1 MKSLFKQNA
10 VFLTLSLLLAL
21 SLGLALIYIPKGELH
36 LLLCDRHTHARD
48 IFYRY
53 YTTLAEWLPYVI
65 CVALLLFTKIGHG
78 VFASTAMLL
87 STLLTQVCKHIVN
100 APRPVTWFTEHFPD
114 IQLPLVD
121 GVHMNLWY
129 SFPSGHTTSFFAMT
143 LAVCIL
149 ITKSLSAKRSNS
161 EAVYQHCGLSAKRS
175 YSDSG
180 LIAKRSYSDSGLTA
194 ERSYSDSGLTAIA
207 VQLLL
212 FIAATLGAY
221 SRIYL
226 SQHFAMDV
234 FAGLLVGILSTLA
247 AYAIFYRFQDKKWY
261 NYRLFQKK

>member
-65 CVALLLFTKIGHG
+65 CVALLLFAKLGEGI
-78 VFASTAMLL
+78 FASTAMLL

-100 APRPVTWFTEHFPD
+100 APRPVTWFTEHCPD

-121 GVHMNLWY
+121 GVRMNLWY

-143 LAVCIL
+143 LVLCSLLTRKPRNPRYPRTTSTL
-149 ITKSLSAKRSNS
+149 I
-161 EAVYQHCGLSAKRS
+161 
-175 YSDSG
+175 
-180 LIAKRSYSDSGLTA
+180 
-194 ERSYSDSGLTAIA
+194 
-207 VQLLL
+207 QLLL
-212 FIAATLGAY
+212 FALATLGAY

-234 FAGLLVGILSTLA
+234 FAGLLVGVLSTLA
-247 AYAIFYRFQDKKWY
+247 SYAIFYRFQDKKWY
-261 NYRLFQKK
+261 NYRIFQKK

>member
-10 VFLTLSLLLAL
+10 VFLTLSLMLAL

-65 CVALLLFTKIGHG
+65 CVALLLFAKIGHG
-78 VFASTAMLL
+78 LFTSTAMLL

-121 GVHMNLWY
+121 GVRMNLWY

-149 ITKSLSAKRSNS
+149 LTKSLSAKRSNS
-161 EAVYQHCGLSAKRS
+161 EAVYQHCGLSALAV
-175 YSDSG
+175 YQHC
-180 LIAKRSYSDSGLTA
+180 
-194 ERSYSDSGLTAIA
+194 GLTAIA

-212 FIAATLGAY
+212 FFAAALGAY

-234 FAGLLVGILSTLA
+234 FAGLIVGVLSTLA

>member
-100 APRPVTWFTEHFPD
+100 APRPVTWFTEHFQD

-149 ITKSLSAKRSNS
+149 ITKN
-161 EAVYQHCGLSAKRS
+161 LSAKRS
-175 YSDSG
+175 YSTSG
-180 LIAKRSYSDSGLTA
+180 HTAERSYSVSGHTEERSYSVSGHTA
-194 ERSYSDSGLTAIA
+194 KRSYSDSGLTAIA

-247 AYAIFYRFQDKKWY
+247 AYAIFYHFQDKKWY

>member
-100 APRPVTWFTEHFPD
+100 APRPVTWFTEHFQD

-149 ITKSLSAKRSNS
+149 ITKN
-161 EAVYQHCGLSAKRS
+161 LSAKRS
-175 YSDSG
+175 YSVSG
-180 LIAKRSYSDSGLTA
+180 HTA
-194 ERSYSDSGLTAIA
+194 ERSYSTSGLTAIA

>member
-149 ITKSLSAKRSNS
+149 ITKSLSAKRS
-161 EAVYQHCGLSAKRS
+161 
-175 YSDSG
+175 
-180 LIAKRSYSDSGLTA
+180 YSDSGLTA
-194 ERSYSDSGLTAIA
+194 LA

-212 FIAATLGAY
+212 FLAATLGAY